1 MSALND
7 RLNKTLDNLKTKF
20 VSIRTGRANPDLLSS
35 ISVEYYGANL
45 PIQQLASV
53 SVSDGNTLVVNVF
66 DAGAVSAVEK
76 AIMSSDLGLNP
87 QTDGTIVRLRLPD
100 LTEERRNELVKYVKK
115 LSEEGKVALRNI
127 RRDEMDA
134 IKKKDDLSDDDK
146 KRESD
151 NIQKVL
157 DQFIV
162 KVDDLVKEKETE
174 IRTI

>member
-7 RLNKTLDNLKTKF
+7 RLTKTLDNLKTKF
-20 VSIRTGRANPDLLSS
+20 MSIRTGRANPDLLSS
-35 ISVEYYGANL
+35 IKVDYYGASL
-45 PIQQLASV
+45 PIHQMASV
-53 SVSDGNTLVVNVF
+53 SVSDGNTLIVNVF

-87 QTDGTIVRLRLPD
+87 QTDGAIVRLRLPD
-100 LTEERRNELVKYVKK
+100 LTEDRRNELVKYVKK

-151 NIQKVL
+151 SIQKIL

>member
-1 MSALND
+1 MQSFEE
-7 RLNKTLDNLKTKF
+7 RLSKTLDNVKSKF

-35 ISVEYYGANL
+35 VVVEYYGAMVPL
-45 PIQQLASV
+45 QQLGSV
-53 SVSDGNTLVVNVF
+53 SVSDGNTLMVNIF

-87 QTDGTIVRLRLPD
+87 QTDGSIIRLRLPD
-100 LTEERRNELVKYVKK
+100 LTEDRRNELVKYVKK

-127 RRDEMDA
+127 RRDELDV
-134 IKKKDDLSDDDK
+134 IKKQDDLSEDDK
-146 KRESD
+146 KRASES
-151 NIQKVL
+151 IQKTL

-162 KVDDLVKEKETE
+162 KVDDLVKQKEEE